1 MKKIVTTAI
10 LCTALLLTGCS
21 GAKEN
26 VTISGNTAVLERA
39 GVSVSFPDSWTVTDM
54 MDMYE
59 EMYSYSGDKY
69 DSVDDMI
76 ASMTEDGLSYYV
88 YAASSNGTDDGVSII
103 TISSQDMTPAEDE
116 ESIPLEEYART
127 VHDST
132 IFEFLA
138 NGYKTGDDSS
148 FSQETY
154 GGKTGYLSHFE
165 IIMDNDLYDIM
176 GYSEFMF
183 QIDMDLY
190 SIQVTYFSEEEKAEA
205 LSIFD
210 NITAA

>member
-1 MKKIVTTAI
+1 M
-10 LCTALLLTGCS
+10 LCAALLLTGCS

-39 GVSVSFPDSWTVTDM
+39 GISVNFPDSWAVTDM

-59 EMYSYSGDKY
+59 EMYSYSEDEY

-88 YAASSNGTDDGVSII
+88 YAASNNGTDDGVSFI

-132 IFEFLA
+132 IFEYLA
-138 NGYKTGDDSS
+138 SGYKTSADSS
-148 FSQETY
+148 FSQVTY

-165 IIMDNDLYDIM
+165 IITNNELVEII